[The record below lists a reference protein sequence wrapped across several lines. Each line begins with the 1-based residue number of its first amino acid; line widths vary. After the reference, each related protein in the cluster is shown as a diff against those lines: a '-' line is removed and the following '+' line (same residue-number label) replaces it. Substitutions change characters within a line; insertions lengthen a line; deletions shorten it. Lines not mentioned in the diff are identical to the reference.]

1 MDKPWNKAVDKFFTD
16 SGESLI
22 VDESGY
28 WIRLHKKVVNQRV
41 ESYRYD
47 ATDLPNESITTG
59 QHNTSKNMDPS
70 W

>member
-47 ATDLPNESITTG
+47 ATGII
-59 QHNTSKNMDPS
+59 
-70 W
+70 